1 MTDDKSNTGDWNT
14 GYSNTGYS
22 NTGNWNTG
30 NSNTGDWNTGYS
42 NTGDWNTGNR
52 NTGNRNTG
60 NWNTGNSNT
69 GYSNTGYSN
78 TGYRNTGDLN
88 TGDWNTGNSNTGYFN
103 TITPTNVMVFNGHM
117 TDREKFIEAC
127 PLWLWQP
134 SPTTWVGE
142 TEMTDQEKI
151 DNPTFHTCGGYLR
164 KNDWFAEWSKAFAS
178 ASAEDVQKARDLPG
192 FDAAVFKE
200 ITGLELSAPAK
211 PDGKPHE
218 ITIDGVVYVR
228 QNGGAK

>member
-1 MTDDKSNTGDWNT
+1 MTDDKSNTGK
-14 GYSNTGYS
+14 SNTGKW

-30 NSNTGDWNTGYS
+30 DRNTGDLNTGYWNTG
-42 NTGDWNTGNR
+42 DLNTGNR
-52 NTGNRNTG
+52 NTGN
-60 NWNTGNSNT
+60 
-69 GYSNTGYSN
+69 
-78 TGYRNTGDLN
+78 RNTGDLN
-88 TGDWNTGNSNTGYFN
+88 TGDWNTGHRNTGNWNTGNWNTGYFN

-117 TDREKFIEAC
+117 TDRKKFIEAC
-127 PLWLWQP
+127 PGWLWQP

-164 KNDWFAEWSKAFAS
+164 KNDWFAEWSKAFVN

-192 FDAAVFKE
+192 FDSAVFKE
-200 ITGLELSAPAK
+200 ITGLDLSAPAK

-228 QNGGAK
+228 QNGGTK